1 MNIDPAFLQQLQKIY
16 AKLDDQ
22 QAIIYQA
29 LRRRV
34 WTLESGWFNGRF
46 QKTIGD
52 RYSREAYP
60 IPVISIIGLCDIEVH
75 FDKVSVLAKLERDT
89 ALAKCFDGFVHYDF
103 TARSG
108 EDDTLIFYE
117 PGMTIPEM
125 KKNITDSEDSEIE
138 FEFRFPSDITGRQVF
153 EFADFLRIDGF
164 YH

>member
-1 MNIDPAFLQQLQKIY
+1 MQKRKKVKSIVISVT
-16 AKLDDQ
+16 AVV
-22 QAIIYQA
+22 AAAA
-29 LRRRV
+29 LGLGLWSHFRK
-34 WTLESGWFNGRF
+34 SNGRF
-46 QKTIGD
+46 HKTIGD
-52 RYSREAYP
+52 RYIREAYP

>member
-46 QKTIGD
+46 HKTIGD
-52 RYSREAYP
+52 RYIREAYP

-75 FDKVSVLAKLERDT
+75 FDKVSVLARLEREV
-89 ALAKCFDGFVHYDF
+89 ALTKSFGDFVQFDFV
-103 TARSG
+103 AR
-108 EDDTLIFYE
+108 IA
-117 PGMTIPEM
+117 
-125 KKNITDSEDSEIE
+125 DSEDSEIE

>member
-1 MNIDPAFLQQLQKIY
+1 MQSWTTSRPSFT
-16 AKLDDQ
+16 
-22 QAIIYQA
+22 
-29 LRRRV
+29 RRCAV
-34 WTLESGWFNGRF
+34 GSGPWSPDGSTADSIKPSATGTSGRP
-46 QKTIGD
+46 I
-52 RYSREAYP
+52 P

-89 ALAKCFDGFVHYDF
+89 ALAKCFDSFVHYDF

>member
-1 MNIDPAFLQQLQKIY
+1 MNIDPAFLQQLQRIY

-46 QKTIGD
+46 HKTIGD
-52 RYSREAYP
+52 RYIREAYP

-138 FEFRFPSDITGRQVF
+138 FEFRFPSDITGRQIF
-153 EFADFLRIDGF
+153 EFSDSLRIDGF
-164 YH
+164 YR